1 MREKFQKFVAA
12 LAVVFILPYVIVS
25 LGSADIKETYM
36 GQKASE
42 NFISIHTED
51 GIREIAFEDYV
62 CGVAARDLGE
72 GCPLE
77 AAKAQMV
84 IVRTNL
90 EKFQEDNPGTLFSEE
105 YLTLQEM
112 SEKGILEEML
122 QAVEETQGQVL
133 TFDGALVQAPYH
145 AVSSGSTRSGEEA
158 GLGEQYSWLTAVDS
172 RQDVESEWYLSV
184 ELAEPE
190 TVRVCISGAYPEA
203 LTEEELMGQIEILS
217 RDGSGYVTKV
227 RAGNQEMTGEKFRSI
242 LNLASSCFYLEE
254 NGGKIR
260 ITTKGLG
267 HGLGLSLYGAGCMAE
282 AGADYQEILQYYFE
296 NCIIS

>member
-1 MREKFQKFVAA
+1 MREKFQKLVAA

-25 LGSADIKETYM
+25 LGSPGAEEMYM
-36 GQKASE
+36 AQEASE
-42 NFISIHTED
+42 NFISIHTEE
-51 GIREIAFEDYV
+51 GIREISFEDYV
-62 CGVAARDLGE
+62 CGVAARDMDKD
-72 GCPLE
+72 CPVE

-84 IVRTNL
+84 LVRTNL
-90 EKFQEDNPGTLFSEE
+90 EKFQEENPGTLLSEE

-133 TFDGALVQAPYH
+133 NFDGALVQAPYH
-145 AVSSGSTRSGEEA
+145 AVSSGRTRSGEEA

-184 ELAEPE
+184 EQAEPE
-190 TVRVCISGAYPEA
+190 AVRACITAEYPEA
-203 LTEEELMGQIEILS
+203 LAEGELIGQIEVLS
-217 RDGSGYVTKV
+217 RDESGYVTKV
-227 RAGNQEMTGEKFRSI
+227 RVGNQEITGEKFRSL

-254 NGGKIR
+254 NEGKIR

-267 HGLGLSLYGAGCMAE
+267 HGLGLSLYGARYMAE